1 MFKKIVICLSMVL
14 FFTSLAF
21 AKVDQTGYGSVL
33 DMNNGNV
40 GQILVNTGD
49 DNGNADIGKWTDASF
64 LKGDVGE
71 TGAIGPQGISG
82 ADGYTPIKN
91 VDYFDGQNGTSG
103 TNGLDGKTPIKGID
117 YNDGISGIDGK
128 NGKDVDPAVVND
140 LTNKINSNTSNINS
154 LNNRVNQLE
163 ETQYIIGGEVRVY
176 DSKKWQVKTFV
187 DYTTTRQTVDR
198 IGVRF
203 TYKIGQ
209 SFEEKELS
217 KLNARLNKL
226 EGIKNQQQREDNTE
240 FYTTNN
246 GIGVKEKF

>member
-1 MFKKIVICLSMVL
+1 MKKLILICGFVL
-14 FFTSLAF
+14 FLSRLVYA
-21 AKVDQTGYGSVL
+21 VPSMDNIVVNNTGNSGYILSSTGNQQGNNQIGTWIDASTFKGQ
-33 DMNNGNV
+33 DGFNGN
-40 GQILVNTGD
+40 
-49 DNGNADIGKWTDASF
+49 
-64 LKGDVGE
+64 
-71 TGAIGPQGISG
+71 
-82 ADGYTPIKN
+82 DGYTPIKN
-91 VDYFDGQNGTSG
+91 VDYFDGVDGKNGVSG

-117 YNDGISGIDGK
+117 YNDGVSGIDGK

-140 LTNKINSNTSNINS
+140 LTNKINSNTYNING

-163 ETQYIIGGEVRVY
+163 ETQYIVGGEVRVY

-198 IGVRF
+198 AGIRI

-217 KLNARLNKL
+217 KLNVRLNKL
-226 EGIKNQQQREDNTE
+226 EGIKTQQQKEDNTE

-246 GIGVKEKF
+246 GMGIREKF